1 MVKEGILDFKLIN
14 ENIRYINKK
23 VMLITEKARFVKN
36 G

>member
-1 MVKEGILDFKLIN
+1 MVKEGTLDFKLIN

-23 VMLITEKARFVKN
+23 AVLITEKACFVKN